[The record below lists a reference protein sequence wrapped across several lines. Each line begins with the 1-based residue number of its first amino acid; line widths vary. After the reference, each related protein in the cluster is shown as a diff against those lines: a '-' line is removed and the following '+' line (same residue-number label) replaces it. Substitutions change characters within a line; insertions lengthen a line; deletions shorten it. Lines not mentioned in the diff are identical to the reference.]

1 MDKLRDLKES
11 EDRVEFKAARHN
23 YPYNGGN
30 RIEPKSRRHC
40 VLGYI
45 VALANEGGGRIVLG
59 MEDKAPHAVCGSDF
73 AEGKVGELQSAI
85 YKALGIRVQTVE
97 YFENSKRVYRV
108 RWDGC

>member
-1 MDKLRDLKES
+1 MEECLDKLRDLKES

-45 VALANEGGGRIVLG
+45 VALANE
-59 MEDKAPHAVCGSDF
+59 
-73 AEGKVGELQSAI
+73 
-85 YKALGIRVQTVE
+85 
-97 YFENSKRVYRV
+97 
-108 RWDGC
+108 

>member
-1 MDKLRDLKES
+1 MEECLDKLRDLKES

-45 VALANEGGGRIVLG
+45 VALANEGGGRIYLVWR
-59 MEDKAPHAVCGSDF
+59 
-73 AEGKVGELQSAI
+73 
-85 YKALGIRVQTVE
+85 IRLLMRYVE
-97 YFENSKRVYRV
+97 VILRRER
-108 RWDGC
+108 